1 MNISIID
8 YIGVDDGGVRVLL
21 SWKIDE
27 KFYELVF
34 WFNRENL
41 YKFYASD
48 ELLDRLGVKDIHEWN
63 QINNLIIYINS
74 VLPPK
79 ENIYKQFNL

>member
-8 YIGVDDGGVRVLL
+8 YIGIMDDGIGVIL
-21 SWKIDE
+21 SWNIDD

-34 WFNRENL
+34 WFNKENR
-41 YKFYASD
+41 YKLYASD
-48 ELLDRLGVKDIHEWN
+48 ELLKRLKVEDIYEWDQVK
-63 QINNLIIYINS
+63 NLIIYINA

-79 ENIYKQFNL
+79 EKIYDQFNL